1 VAAARDR
8 TGRALL
14 VAAVVTA
21 ASCEPADD
29 LRLPWWPRTRVAVPS
44 PLLDA
49 VGLAPPRLDAPGCHP
64 GGSVERDG
72 LRGVLLRLA
81 SGMEVTCIFPPPAPG
96 GPRAGETDEFTTVTF
111 DGRGRAETAARRSA
125 ALGARG
131 AAALADSIVR
141 RGLGL
146 PGAQPLACPM
156 EGWPYGVVR
165 FDGVV
170 PLVRGWRTPAYEAL
184 VLDYPA
190 GPEPARGHVVHLR
203 ASRFGFGAC
212 RPRRAGRTGG
222 HA

>member
-1 VAAARDR
+1 VAA
-8 TGRALL
+8 
-14 VAAVVTA
+14 
-21 ASCEPADD
+21 
-29 LRLPWWPRTRVAVPS
+29 PS

-64 GGSVERDG
+64 GGSAERDG

-146 PGAQPLACPM
+146 PGRAAARLPDGGMAVWRHAL
-156 EGWPYGVVR
+156 
-165 FDGVV
+165 DGVV

-184 VLDYPA
+184 VLAYPA
-190 GPEPARGHVVHLR
+190 GHEPARGHVVHLR

-222 HA
+222 PA